1 MQYHCGRCVGT
12 APQEKSLAANG
23 WDATILAS
31 LVPAQTQLFRD
42 LTIALGA
49 AAIVLAKETGG
60 GAPFLDWEVG
70 WLDFYLIVC
79 VFILIDLREW
89 WSAQMIRGLRSSRA
103 PRALVGCAGYSY
115 ALVLQVSRGFMYHR
129 LTDRGYSC
137 RSPTLP

>member
-1 MQYHCGRCVGT
+1 MQYHCGLCVGT

-103 PRALVGCAGYSY
+103 PRALVGWVFICSGASS
-115 ALVLQVSRGFMYHR
+115 QSWFMYHR